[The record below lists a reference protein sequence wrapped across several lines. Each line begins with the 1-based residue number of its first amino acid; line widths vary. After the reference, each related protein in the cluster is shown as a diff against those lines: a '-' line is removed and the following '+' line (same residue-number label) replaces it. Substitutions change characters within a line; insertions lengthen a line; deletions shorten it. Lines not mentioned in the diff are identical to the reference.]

1 MTTAAQIL
9 PTPRPVQDTLLLVAR
24 VVLGVI
30 FIAHG
35 AQKFFE
41 WTLAGTGQ
49 AFSEMGIPLP
59 QVAATFAA
67 VVELGAGILLVLG
80 LLTPLAAILTLI
92 VTVGAWL
99 MVHLP
104 HGIFVANN
112 GWELVAA
119 LALGSLVFVAV
130 GPGRFSL
137 DQLITRRRA
146 A

>member
-1 MTTAAQIL
+1 VTTTAQIL
-9 PTPRPVQDTLLLVAR
+9 PTPRSLQDTLLLAAR
-24 VVLGVI
+24 VVLGAI

-41 WTLAGTGQ
+41 WTLAGTGA
-49 AFSEMGIPLP
+49 AFAEMGVPLP
-59 QVAATFAA
+59 QVAAAFAA

-99 MVHLP
+99 LVHLSN
-104 HGIFVANN
+104 GVFVANN

-119 LALGSLVFVAV
+119 LALGSLAFVAV

-137 DQLITRRRA
+137 DRLIVRRRA

>member
-1 MTTAAQIL
+1 MTTPAQIV
-9 PTPRPVQDTLLLVAR
+9 PVPRPAQDTLLLVAR
-24 VVLGVI
+24 VVIGTI

-35 AQKFFE
+35 AQKFFQ

-49 AFSEMGIPLP
+49 AFAEMGVPLP

-104 HGIFVANN
+104 YGVFVANN

-119 LALGSLVFVAV
+119 LAVGSLVFVAA

-137 DQLITRRRA
+137 DQLITRRRSA
-146 A
+146 